1 MPPAEEPPCA
11 FHPACSLPACWDA
24 WHGLWSAL
32 ARLRPSARPL
42 NHRPPHRQ
50 PRSPPEATALLRGQ
64 VIEGNLASGETRHY
78 QVSLAAGEFAVVMVG
93 QVGVELHVAVAGDD
107 GRRLEQLAGWNGISR
122 ARPVL
127 LLADTATTCRITITN
142 HERQAGAFFVHLT
155 THRPAADVDRQRFTA
170 FETLQSAQRT
180 RQKNTKAAL
189 ESAVE
194 QLHQAL
200 TAYQA
205 ANDADGEAET
215 LVTLGLVYDNLG
227 QTRRA
232 IECYERTLPLRRAS
246 GEPAGL
252 MQVFNNLARAYDQ
265 SGEKRRAVD
274 YYRQAVA
281 QADALRDHKSGSILR
296 TNLGYTLDI
305 LGEKQEALDLLEQA
319 VAMAR
324 QASNAAIEANAINN
338 QGLVYES
345 LGLLPRAQERL
356 ERAISLYRQLNDR
369 RSLAVALTNL
379 ARVHSK
385 AGRLEPARLALE
397 EALPLRRETGDRRG
411 EANTLTGL
419 GNLSVAQDKPEPG
432 QRYFEQALVLRR
444 ETGDKRGEGVTLAS
458 LAATF
463 TRLGQPA
470 TAQTHYEQ
478 ALALFQAV
486 GDRTGEANI
495 LYQLARLHRQA
506 QDFPAACARIE
517 PAIAIVENLRTKVAS
532 RELRSAYF
540 ASVREYYNL
549 YIDILMQLHRQQPDA
564 GLDAQA
570 LHVSERARARSLL
583 DLLAEANVSIRQ
595 GIDPELQ
602 NRERQLQSRLAAAA
616 DRLTILLVR
625 QAPEPERQAMREE
638 IASLSEEFD
647 RTRRE
652 IRARHPHYAALT
664 QPTPPTAAELQ
675 QRLLDAN
682 TVLLVYHLGEF
693 HSYAWVLT
701 PDRLTSFELL
711 PGNTINAAARLF
723 WQACQQPTH
732 DPTADGEALAQL
744 VLAPLAHHLTGQRLV
759 IIADEGLHYVP
770 FAALPDPRHP
780 GRLLVERHDLIH
792 IPSATALLA
801 QFQRTAER
809 PAPKGELAILA
820 DPVFDVDDPRL
831 PDHAPATTAHMN
843 ETREIGLKVAQSRL
857 EQAAQHVGLIADAKV
872 PDAAALTIPRLPGT
886 RREADA
892 ILALVPKSR
901 RRCLTGFEANRE
913 NFLTGD
919 LARYRILHIASHG
932 LVDNE
937 RPELSSLLVSRFD
950 ATGQPREGVVGLP
963 DIFNLQLSAELV
975 VLSACKTG
983 LGTFVRGEG
992 LVGLTRGFMYAG
1004 ASQIVVSLWSI
1015 SDQSTARLMTH
1026 FYRALLRDKR
1036 PPAAAL
1042 RQAQLDMRRESRYR
1056 HPFFWAPFQ
1065 VHGQW
1070 APANSPANS
1079 D

>member
-1 MPPAEEPPCA
+1 MRVSSGLLIACLLGCLAWPLVSPGQSPPERPPAE
-11 FHPACSLPACWDA
+11 
-24 WHGLWSAL
+24 
-32 ARLRPSARPL
+32 PSAA
-42 NHRPPHRQ
+42 PPAA
-50 PRSPPEATALLRGQ
+50 PAPPEAMPLIRGQ

-155 THRPAADVDRQRFTA
+155 THRPATAVDRQRFTA
-170 FETLQSAQRT
+170 FETFQSAQQT
-180 RQKNTKAAL
+180 RRKNTKPDL
-189 ESAVE
+189 EMAVT

-200 TAYQA
+200 SAYQA
-205 ANDADGEAET
+205 ANDTDGEAET
-215 LVTLGLVYDNLG
+215 LVTLGLIYDNLG
-227 QTRRA
+227 QTQRA
-232 IECYERTLPLRRAS
+232 IECYDRALPLRRAS
-246 GEPAGL
+246 SEPAGL
-252 MQVFNNLARAYDQ
+252 MQLFNNLARAYDHA
-265 SGEKRRAVD
+265 GEKRRAVD

-281 QADALRDHKSGSILR
+281 QADTLRDHRSGSVLR

-319 VAMAR
+319 VTLAR
-324 QASNAAIEANAINN
+324 QASDAAIEADAINN

-345 LGLLPRAQERL
+345 LGLLPRAQEHL

-379 ARVHSK
+379 ARVHYK
-385 AGRLEPARLALE
+385 ARRFEPARLALE
-397 EALPLRRETGDRRG
+397 EALPLRRETGDKRG

-419 GNLSVAQDKPEPG
+419 GNISVQQDKPDPG
-432 QRYFEQALVLRR
+432 QRYFEQALALRR
-444 ETGDKRGEGVTLAS
+444 ETGDRRGEGVTLAS
-458 LAATF
+458 IAATF
-463 TRLGQPA
+463 TRLGQPDA
-470 TAQTHYEQ
+470 AQTHYEQ

-486 GDRTGEANI
+486 GDRTSEANL

-506 QDFPAACARIE
+506 QDFPAARARIE
-517 PAIAIVENLRTKVAS
+517 QSIAIVENLRTKVAS
-532 RELRSAYF
+532 QELRSAYF
-540 ASVREYYNL
+540 ASVRDYYSL
-549 YIDILMQLHRQQPDA
+549 YIDILMQLHRQQPEA
-564 GLDAQA
+564 GFDAQA
-570 LHVSERARARSLL
+570 LYASERARARSLL

-616 DRLTILLVR
+616 DRLTILLIR
-625 QAPEPERQAMREE
+625 QAPEPERQALREE
-638 IASLSEEFD
+638 IASLSEDLD

-652 IRARHPHYAALT
+652 IRERHPHYAALT
-664 QPTPPTAAELQ
+664 YPTPPTVAEIQ
-675 QRLLDAN
+675 QQLLDAK
-682 TVLLVYHLGEF
+682 TTLLVYHLGEF

-701 PDRLTSFELL
+701 ANRLTSFELL

-732 DPTADGEALAQL
+732 DPTADGEALARL
-744 VLAPLAHHLTGQRLV
+744 VLAPLAPQLTGQRLV
-759 IIADEGLHYVP
+759 VIPDEGLHYVP
-770 FAALPDPRHP
+770 FVALPDPRHP
-780 GRLLVERHDLIH
+780 GHLLVERHELIH

-801 QFQRTAER
+801 QFQRTAAR
-809 PAPKGELAILA
+809 PTPKGELAVLA

-831 PDHAPATTAHMN
+831 PGQAPATLARLG
-843 ETREIGLKVAQSRL
+843 ETREIGLKVSQSRL
-857 EQAAQHVGLIADAKV
+857 EQAAQHVGLMAADV
-872 PDAAALTIPRLPGT
+872 DDVDNAAATIPRLPGT

-892 ILALVPKSR
+892 ILALAPKAR
-901 RRCLTGFEANRE
+901 RMSLTDFAANRE
-913 NFLTGD
+913 NFLAGD
-919 LARYRILHIASHG
+919 LAQYRILHIASHG

-992 LVGLTRGFMYAG
+992 LIGLTRGFMYAG

-1026 FYRALLRDKR
+1026 FYRAMLRDKR
-1036 PPAAAL
+1036 PPAVAL
-1042 RQAQLDMRRESRYR
+1042 RQAQLDMRREPRYR

-1065 VHGQW
+1065 VHGQR
-1070 APANSPANS
+1070 SPARS

>member
-1 MPPAEEPPCA
+1 MRVSSGLLHVCLLWCLVCPMGSPGQAPPDRPPAEPPA
-11 FHPACSLPACWDA
+11 AQAS
-24 WHGLWSAL
+24 
-32 ARLRPSARPL
+32 
-42 NHRPPHRQ
+42 
-50 PRSPPEATALLRGQ
+50 PEATRLIRGQ

-93 QVGVELHVAVAGDD
+93 QIGATLHVAVTGDD
-107 GRRLEQLAGWNGISR
+107 GRRLERVAGWDGISR

-127 LLADTATTCRITITN
+127 LLADATSTCRLAVTN
-142 HERQAGAFFVHLT
+142 PNRQAGAFFVHLT
-155 THRPAADVDRQRFTA
+155 THRPATAVDRQRFTA
-170 FETLQSAQRT
+170 FETFQAAQQT
-180 RQKNTKAAL
+180 RRKNTKPDL
-189 ESAVE
+189 EMAVT
-194 QLHQAL
+194 QLHEAL
-200 TAYQA
+200 NAYQA
-205 ANDADGEAET
+205 ANDTDGEAET
-215 LVTLGLVYDNLG
+215 LVTLGLIYDNLG
-227 QTRRA
+227 QTQRA
-232 IECYERTLPLRRAS
+232 IECYDRALPLRRAG
-246 GEPAGL
+246 GELAGL
-252 MQVFNNLARAYDQ
+252 MQLFNNLARAYDHA
-265 SGEKRRAVD
+265 GEKRRAVD

-281 QADALRDHKSGSILR
+281 QADTLRDHRSGSVLR

-319 VAMAR
+319 VTLAR
-324 QASNAAIEANAINN
+324 QASDAAIEADAINN

-345 LGLLPRAQERL
+345 LGLLPRAQEHL

-379 ARVHSK
+379 ARVHYK
-385 AGRLEPARLALE
+385 AGRFEPARLALE

-419 GNLSVAQDKPEPG
+419 GSISVQQDKPDLG

-444 ETGDKRGEGVTLAS
+444 ETGDRRGEGVTLAS

-463 TRLGQPA
+463 TRRGQPA
-470 TAQTHYEQ
+470 AAQTHYEQ

-486 GDRTGEANI
+486 GDRTSEANL
-495 LYQLARLHRQA
+495 LYQLARLHRQNNDLPGA
-506 QDFPAACARIE
+506 RARIE
-517 PAIAIVENLRTKVAS
+517 QSIAIVENLRTKVAS
-532 RELRSAYF
+532 QELRSAYF
-540 ASVREYYNL
+540 ASVKDYYSL
-549 YIDILMQLHRQQPDA
+549 YIDILMQLHRQQPHA
-564 GLDAQA
+564 GLDAEA
-570 LHVSERARARSLL
+570 LCVSERARARSLL
-583 DLLAEANVSIRQ
+583 DLLTEANVSIRQ
-595 GIDPELQ
+595 GIDPELRS
-602 NRERQLQSRLAAAA
+602 REHQLQSRLAAAA

-625 QAPEPERQAMREE
+625 QAPEPERQALQEE
-638 IASLSEEFD
+638 IASLSED
-647 RTRRE
+647 LGRTRRE

-664 QPTPPTAAELQ
+664 QPTPPTVAELQ
-675 QRLLDAN
+675 QWLLDAN

-701 PDRLTSFELL
+701 ANRLTSFELL
-711 PGNTINAAARLF
+711 PGNTINAAARMF
-723 WQACQQPTH
+723 WQVCQQPTH
-732 DPTADGEALAQL
+732 DPTADGEALARL
-744 VLAPLAHHLTGQRLV
+744 VLAPLAPHLTGQRL
-759 IIADEGLHYVP
+759 IIIPDEGLHYVP

-780 GRLLVERHDLIH
+780 GHLLVERHELIH

-801 QFQRTAER
+801 QSQRTAAR
-809 PAPKGELAILA
+809 PTPKGELAVLA

-831 PDHAPATTAHMN
+831 PGQVSATLSRLG
-843 ETREIGLKVAQSRL
+843 ETREIGLKVSQSRL
-857 EQAAQHVGLIADAKV
+857 EQAAQHTGLMAADA
-872 PDAAALTIPRLPGT
+872 DNAAATIPRLPGT

-892 ILALVPKSR
+892 ILPLVPKAR
-901 RRCLTGFEANRE
+901 RMSLTDFAANRE

-950 ATGQPREGVVGLP
+950 ATGQPREGIVGLP

-992 LVGLTRGFMYAG
+992 LIGLTRGFMYAG

-1015 SDQSTARLMTH
+1015 SDQSTARLMAH

-1042 RQAQLDMRRESRYR
+1042 RQAQLDMRREPRYR

-1065 VHGQW
+1065 VHGQR
-1070 APANSPANS
+1070 SPARS

>member
-1 MPPAEEPPCA
+1 MRVSSGLLITCLLGCLAWPLVSPGQSPPERPTTEPPAAPPA
-11 FHPACSLPACWDA
+11 APA
-24 WHGLWSAL
+24 
-32 ARLRPSARPL
+32 
-42 NHRPPHRQ
+42 
-50 PRSPPEATALLRGQ
+50 PPEATPLIRGQ

-319 VAMAR
+319 VALAR
-324 QASNAAIEANAINN
+324 QASNPPSKPMPSTTRDSSMNPSACCRAPRNALNGPSASTASSTTGAPSPWPSPTWRVSTPKPA
-338 QGLVYES
+338 GLNRPGS
-345 LGLLPRAQERL
+345 PLKKPSPCAGKPAT
-356 ERAISLYRQLNDR
+356 N
-369 RSLAVALTNL
+369 AVKPIPSPDSATS
-379 ARVHSK
+379 A
-385 AGRLEPARLALE
+385 
-397 EALPLRRETGDRRG
+397 LRRTSP
-411 EANTLTGL
+411 
-419 GNLSVAQDKPEPG
+419 NLG

-478 ALALFQAV
+478 ALALFQAI

-517 PAIAIVENLRTKVAS
+517 PAIAIVENLRTKVAGQ
-532 RELRSAYF
+532 ELRSAYF

-564 GLDAQA
+564 GLHAQA

-780 GRLLVERHDLIH
+780 GRLLVERHELIH
-792 IPSATALLA
+792 IPSATALMA
-801 QFQRTAER
+801 QLQRTAER
-809 PAPKGELAILA
+809 PAPKGELAVLA
-820 DPVFDVDDPRL
+820 DPVFDIDDPRL
-831 PDHAPATTAHMN
+831 PGQALARAAHPMAGPPA
-843 ETREIGLKVAQSRL
+843 ETREIGLKVAQSKL
-857 EQAAQHVGLIADAKV
+857 TQAAQHAGLLAD
-872 PDAAALTIPRLPGT
+872 DADEDAALTIPRLPGT

-901 RRCLTGFEANRE
+901 RLSMTDFEANRE
-913 NFLTGD
+913 NLLTGD

-1070 APANSPANS
+1070 APAKS